1 MILWDRNK
9 GKILKASSEDRKELA
24 GQLCTKGFLQKVEKG
39 NTLINIA
46 VPAGIFAL
54 CGFDLVA
61 LAAGFI
67 ITDVVL
73 CCIDNE
79 VFVKG
84 PYRKAKK
91 MSLEDVESNIEK
103 MKLEKDSITKKIAH
117 LRDKYCDNCHSY
129 SGSRYSCTDC
139 SEMRNLH
146 SDLSKLQSFIDREEN
161 YLRIE
166 KGKIRDK
173 EIESNNKKSE
183 DYRNKLQY
191 FMDVKDRLKYFID
204 KQDVEFLKPVHKAM
218 KKLVDVL
225 SEKEIGFSLISNT
238 FYIYL
243 DELQGIL
250 EKFFSLNKGQK
261 EEYLGKIEKL
271 SELIED
277 HISSLVKRIEKM
289 EVEDL
294 DINIDVLLSE
304 LERKVE
310 EDNV

>member
-9 GKILKASSEDRKELA
+9 GKILKTSSEDRKELA
-24 GQLCTKGFLQKVEKG
+24 GQMCTKGFLDKINKG

-73 CCIDNE
+73 CCIDTE
-79 VFVKG
+79 VFVKA
-84 PYRKAKK
+84 PYRKARK
-91 MSLEDVESNIEK
+91 MSLEDVESNVEK
-103 MKLEKDSITKKIAH
+103 MKLEKDSITKRISY
-117 LRDKYCDNCHSY
+117 LRDKYCDECHSY

-139 SEMRNLH
+139 SEMANLH
-146 SDLSKLQSFIDREEN
+146 NDLSKLQSFIDKEEH
-161 YLRIE
+161 YLRLE

-173 EIESNNKKSE
+173 EIENNNKKSAE
-183 DYRNKLQY
+183 YQNKLQY
-191 FMDVKDRLKYFID
+191 FEDVKDRLKYFID

-218 KKLVDVL
+218 KKLIETL
-225 SEKEIGFSLISNT
+225 SEKEVGFTLISNT

-261 EEYLGKIEKL
+261 EEYFGKVEKL

-277 HISSLVKRIEKM
+277 HISSLVKRIDKL

-310 EDNV
+310 DEDV